1 MVLAVERLEDLEGTL
16 VLDDRHYPVVIGTWW
31 GRVGHRS
38 IDAYYDWYD
47 RQLARAEVEGT
58 KLVVIVDGLDVAP
71 TTAEIRRRFVHET
84 DMRAEARRLCVASV
98 LVVVRGAF
106 LLGMIA
112 AIVSLVR
119 GGMRL
124 STFGEIRPALEQ
136 ALTKLDAVGVPR
148 PASLDPAAY
157 VRPPRPAP

>member
-1 MVLAVERLEDLEGTL
+1 LVLAVERHEDPEGTL
-16 VLDDRHYPVVIGTWW
+16 VLDDRYYPVVIGTWW
-31 GRVGHRS
+31 GRVGHGS
-38 IDAYYDWYD
+38 IDAYYGWYD
-47 RQLARAEVEGT
+47 RQLARAGAEGI

-71 TTAEIRRRFVHET
+71 TTAEIRRRFVRET
-84 DMRAEARRLCVASV
+84 DARAEARRRCVASV
-98 LVVVRGAF
+98 LVVARGAF

-124 STFGEIRPALEQ
+124 STFGEMRPALEQ

-148 PASLDPAAY
+148 PASLDPRTYA
-157 VRPPRPAP
+157 RPR

>member
-1 MVLAVERLEDLEGTL
+1 LVLAVERHEEPEGTL

-31 GRVGHRS
+31 GQVGHRS

-47 RQLARAEVEGT
+47 RQLARAGVEGV
-58 KLVVIVDGLDVAP
+58 KLVVVVDALDVAP

-84 DMRAEARRLCVASV
+84 DVRAEARRRCVVSV
-98 LVVVRGAF
+98 LVVARGAF

-136 ALTKLDAVGVPR
+136 ALTKLDAVGVSR
-148 PASLDPAAY
+148 PASLDPWTYA
-157 VRPPRPAP
+157 RPR